1 MDAERAQAKAMK
13 TLAAELEEAR
23 KAKLKA
29 EQAAASAAA
38 SAAALVA
45 SSVRFALSVRGSG
58 DVNNGGILGRGRG
71 DCKAWGRM
79 GRASC
84 MFVVCFK

>member
-13 TLAAELEEAR
+13 SLSVELEEAR
-23 KAKLKA
+23 KAKTKA

-45 SSVRFALSVRGSG
+45 SSVRKRFV
-58 DVNNGGILGRGRG
+58 DILL
-71 DCKAWGRM
+71 CT
-79 GRASC
+79 
-84 MFVVCFK
+84 